1 VIKTIASKQIGI
13 NELVDA
19 IQHQLEQNLFND
31 RKYWL
36 LTERAYQLIRD
47 IKMKNISKEKIK
59 AEIIALV
66 SENKFNLYK
75 FALEYNKK

>member
-1 VIKTIASKQIGI
+1 
-13 NELVDA
+13 
-19 IQHQLEQNLFND
+19 
-31 RKYWL
+31 
-36 LTERAYQLIRD
+36 
-47 IKMKNISKEKIK
+47 MKNISKEKIK